1 MDKTPNWM
9 EVNWRT
15 LEKGERTYAG
25 DWYFDDYE
33 RDSHKHQWLQVEK
46 GFERDAPDPKYTA
59 HFAYRRII
67 T

>member
-1 MDKTPNWM
+1 MDKVPNWK

-15 LEKGERTYAG
+15 LKTGEMTEAG

-33 RDSHKHQWLQVEK
+33 RDSSKHQWLQVEE
-46 GFERDAPDPKYTA
+46 GSEREAPDTRYTA
-59 HFAYRRII
+59 HYTYRRL